1 MTTRTRYVHKDDCLI
16 TRRRSDLSGE
26 IAELFDA
33 DGVKLW
39 TFPGDMTD
47 AQILAAVAFANLTYT
62 KGVEAGEQQK
72 TRQIKAVLGIET

>member
-1 MTTRTRYVHKDDCLI
+1 MKTLYVHKDDCLI
-16 TRRRSDLSGE
+16 TRRRSDLIGGE

-39 TFPGDMTD
+39 TFSGEMTD
-47 AQILAAVAFANLTYT
+47 AQIRAAVDFANLTYN